1 MSNSAKSHIRIEFKD
16 GVPLGITSA
25 TALEQSL
32 RQFYKESRNDDLAR
46 PDITITDFELYHEE
60 SDEVELTLYST
71 RRANLDFQVDLL
83 QEYLE
88 VECEGIVEE
97 VNEDTWVQA

>member
-46 PDITITDFELYHEE
+46 PDITITDHELY
-60 SDEVELTLYST
+60 SNEVELTLYST

-97 VNEDTWVQA
+97 VNEDTWIQA